1 MMNRTDLIILA
12 TLLEQQADRFM
23 VAMSIDELAQVGVD
37 EISRMTLY
45 THLRHLVIKG
55 AVSKGAKND
64 RADCYYITE
73 FGKQI
78 LESEG
83 CENDKR

>member
-1 MMNRTDLIILA
+1 MNRTDLIILA
-12 TLLEQQADRFM
+12 VLHEQKAENFM

-45 THLRHLVIKG
+45 THLRKLLMKG

-64 RADCYYITE
+64 RADCYYITDY
-73 FGKQI
+73 GKQI

-83 CENDKR
+83 KVKG